1 MALRVAGLVEEP
13 AEIELLRESVDLLGG
28 AETRPELARSMIE
41 LGSALRRAGHRRDA
55 RRPLEDGRALAA
67 ECGHTLMAERARQ
80 ELLASGARPRQRGA
94 EGEALTP
101 SEDRIARLAA
111 EGLSNRAI
119 AEQLFL
125 SPKTVEMHLSHVYR
139 KLGIASRRE
148 LDRALGADS

>member
-1 MALRVAGLVEEP
+1 
-13 AEIELLRESVDLLGG
+13 
-28 AETRPELARSMIE
+28 
-41 LGSALRRAGHRRDA
+41 
-55 RRPLEDGRALAA
+55 
-67 ECGHTLMAERARQ
+67 MAERARQ